1 MCQFSRP
8 YGPLPA
14 GAVYAAGAAGI
25 LSGPRTVIEALRMN
39 DFFQKWELDPLKLP
53 RHVGIIM
60 DGNGR
65 WATSRRLP
73 RVAGHKKGVER
84 VNEITEFAVKCGLHA
99 LTLYAFSDEN
109 WRRPEEEVSALMSLL
124 RWYLKAERNKILDNN
139 IRFRLIGDRGKLSSD
154 ILEMAVELENASAAN
169 DGLNL
174 CIALSYGSRG
184 EILRAVRKLV
194 EKVNCG
200 EIYLADI
207 DEQYFAEHLD
217 THGLPEV
224 DLVIRTSGEQRVSNF
239 LLWQSAYAEYIFE
252 NTPWPDFSEV
262 HFAESLKKYSVR
274 ERRFGRTPE
283 QANPASAADSK
294 SDRQRIHLKAVKATG
309 Q

>member
-1 MCQFSRP
+1 MTKAP
-8 YGPLPA
+8 
-14 GAVYAAGAAGI
+14 
-25 LSGPRTVIEALRMN
+25 RMN
-39 DFFQKWELDPLKLP
+39 DFFQKWDLDPLKLP

-154 ILEMAVELENASAAN
+154 ILDLACKLEDESAGN
-169 DGLNL
+169 TGLNL

-184 EILRAVRKLV
+184 EIIRAVRKLLD
-194 EKVNCG
+194 KINAG
-200 EIYLADI
+200 EIYPADI
-207 DEQYFAEHLD
+207 DEQSFDEHLD
-217 THGLPEV
+217 TAGLPDV

-252 NTPWPDFSEV
+252 STPWPDFSEV
-262 HFAESLKKYSVR
+262 HFSECLKKFSAR

-283 QANPASAADSK
+283 QAQQVTQSETKRKNKTPFLTS
-294 SDRQRIHLKAVKATG
+294 VKATTR
-309 Q
+309 

>member
-1 MCQFSRP
+1 
-8 YGPLPA
+8 
-14 GAVYAAGAAGI
+14 
-25 LSGPRTVIEALRMN
+25 MN
-39 DFFQKWELDPLKLP
+39 DFFQKWDLDPLKLP

-154 ILEMAVELENASAAN
+154 ILDLACKLEDDSAGN
-169 DGLNL
+169 TGLNL

-184 EILRAVRKLV
+184 EIIRAVRKLLD
-194 EKVNCG
+194 KINAG
-200 EIYLADI
+200 EIYPADI
-207 DEQYFAEHLD
+207 DEQSFDEHLD
-217 THGLPEV
+217 TAGLPEV

-252 NTPWPDFSEV
+252 STPWPDFSEV
-262 HFAESLKKYSVR
+262 HFSECLKKFSAR

-283 QANPASAADSK
+283 QAQQVSQSETKRKNKTLFLTS
-294 SDRQRIHLKAVKATG
+294 VKATTR
-309 Q
+309 

>member
-1 MCQFSRP
+1 
-8 YGPLPA
+8 
-14 GAVYAAGAAGI
+14 
-25 LSGPRTVIEALRMN
+25 MN
-39 DFFQKWELDPLKLP
+39 DFFQKWDLDPLKLP

-124 RWYLKAERNKILDNN
+124 RWYLKAERKKILDNN
-139 IRFRLIGDRGKLSSD
+139 IRFRLLGDRGKLSSD
-154 ILEMAVELENASAAN
+154 ILEMAIQLEDESASN
-169 DGLNL
+169 TGLNL

-184 EILRAVRKLV
+184 EILRAVRRVLDKI
-194 EKVNCG
+194 NSG
-200 EIYLADI
+200 ELYPADI
-207 DEQYFAEHLD
+207 DEQTFEDHLD
-217 THGLPEV
+217 TAGLPNV
-224 DLVIRTSGEQRVSNF
+224 DLVIRTSGEQRISNF
-239 LLWQSAYAEYIFE
+239 LLWQSAYAEYFFDA
-252 NTPWPDFSEV
+252 TPWPDFTQELFV
-262 HFAESLKKYSVR
+262 TALKQFASR

-283 QANPASAADSK
+283 QVRVTASPSDSK
-294 SDRQRIHLKAVKATG
+294 TTQQRPHLTSVKATNR
-309 Q
+309 

>member
-1 MCQFSRP
+1 
-8 YGPLPA
+8 
-14 GAVYAAGAAGI
+14 
-25 LSGPRTVIEALRMN
+25 
-39 DFFQKWELDPLKLP
+39 
-53 RHVGIIM
+53 VGIIM

-73 RVAGHKKGVER
+73 RVSGHKKGVER
-84 VNEITEFAVKCGLHA
+84 VNEITEFAVNCGLHA

-154 ILEMAVELENASAAN
+154 ILEMAIELENASAAN

-184 EILRAVRKLV
+184 EILRAVRKLI
-194 EKVNCG
+194 EKVNSG
-200 EIYLADI
+200 EIYLADV
-207 DEQYFAEHLD
+207 DEQNFAEHLD
-217 THGLPEV
+217 TCGLPEV

-252 NTPWPDFSEV
+252 STPWPDFSEL
-262 HFAESLKKYSVR
+262 HFAECLKKYGSR

-283 QANPASAADSK
+283 QVNLPTQSESKRNTPPA
-294 SDRQRIHLKAVKATG
+294 HLTAVKATRR
-309 Q
+309 